1 MEYNFI
7 MSIGN
12 CIDSVYNNLSED
24 GSRKTIAKLEDEN
37 IMSISFRT
45 IINIAKES
53 GSDLHM
59 QLKLLEKEASEIVS
73 SRLKLIKKEFKDHA
87 GRALTTKKVNHTDNM
102 ETLTVSPYS
111 PMRKLKYTCTYF
123 YEVK

>member
-1 MEYNFI
+1 MEYDFL

-12 CIDSVYNNLSED
+12 SIDCVYNNLSEE
-24 GSRKTIAKLEDEN
+24 GSRKTIAKLENDN

-45 IINIAKES
+45 IINIARE
-53 GSDLHM
+53 SDLHL
-59 QLKLLEKEASEIVS
+59 QVKLLEKETSEIIS
-73 SRLKLIKKEFKDHA
+73 SRLKLIKSQFKENSGKTLSCKKKDQS
-87 GRALTTKKVNHTDNM
+87 DNF

-111 PMRKLKYTCTYF
+111 PFRTIKYSCTYF